1 MKNHNLYKLMML
13 ILAFE
18 QNYLVP
24 VAKTVITEPVK
35 LIYHIKCGHEITKNP
50 IIENCTEKKSSEKP
64 LFCSRGLISINFG
77 P

>member
-1 MKNHNLYKLMML
+1 MML

-50 IIENCTEKKSSEKP
+50 IIENCTEKKLRKTFIFLKGS
-64 LFCSRGLISINFG
+64 NFHQI
-77 P
+77 

>member
-1 MKNHNLYKLMML
+1 MML

-18 QNYLVP
+18 QNHLVP

-35 LIYHIKCGHEITKNP
+35 LIYHIKCGHDITKNP
-50 IIENCTEKKSSEKP
+50 INEIRIEKSSKKP
-64 LFCSRGLISINFG
+64 LFSSRGLISIKFG

>member
-1 MKNHNLYKLMML
+1 MML

-35 LIYHIKCGHEITKNP
+35 LIFHIKCGHEITKNP
-50 IIENCTEKKSSEKP
+50 INENCTEKSSKIP
-64 LFCSRGLISINFG
+64 LFSSRGLIFIKFG

>member
-1 MKNHNLYKLMML
+1 MML
-13 ILAFE
+13 ISSFG

-24 VAKTVITEPVK
+24 VSKTVMTEPVK

-50 IIENCTEKKSSEKP
+50 FNENGTEKSSKIP
-64 LFCSRGLISINFG
+64 LFSSRGLISIKFG